1 MKKLS
6 NLSAEKISQCTLYI
20 LISVAVVVFALFFFV
35 GYDMPF
41 IDNPDFN
48 APLFTDL
55 LLAVMVLFL
64 LMTAGLTGYAFLH
77 SSKLNQGM
85 DKTTNGIPS
94 RKLSRTVWLGTLAI
108 MIVCFVFGSSLPMKI
123 NGEEYADS
131 FWLRTS
137 DMFVSASLL
146 LLIGAIGA
154 VIFGATRYIR
164 KRK

>member
-6 NLSAEKISQCTLYI
+6 NLSAEKISQRTLYI

-77 SSKLNQGM
+77 SRKLNQGM